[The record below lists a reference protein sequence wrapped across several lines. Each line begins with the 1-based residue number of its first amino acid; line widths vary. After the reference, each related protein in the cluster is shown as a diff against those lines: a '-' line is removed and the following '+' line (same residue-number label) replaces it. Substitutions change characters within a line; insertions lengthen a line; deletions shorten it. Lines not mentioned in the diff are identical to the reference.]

1 MTLNGIVALLWV
13 LFLGAWLVLA
23 RFTKRRAR
31 SGAGSPAVIVRLIL
45 AALLLAYLA
54 LERGGGDHGLR
65 LYLARGLVPQLSVRV
80 LGLAFCLCG
89 FALAVWAR
97 LILARNWGPPMSLRV
112 GHELVTRGPYA
123 RVRHPIYSGL
133 LLAALGSSLAQ
144 SALWLALF
152 VLMFAY
158 FLYSAR
164 VEERLMC
171 DLFPSDYPPYRRRT
185 RMLIPFVL

>member
-1 MTLNGIVALLWV
+1 VTLNGIVALLWV
-13 LFLGAWLVLA
+13 LFLGTWLVLA

-31 SGAGSPAVIVRLIL
+31 SGAGPGAVLVRLIL
-45 AALLLAYLA
+45 AALLVTFLAF
-54 LERGGGDHGLR
+54 ERRGQDHGLR
-65 LYLARGLVPQLSVRV
+65 LYLARSLVPQLSVRV
-80 LGLAFCLCG
+80 LGLALCLLG

-97 LILARNWGPPMSLRV
+97 LVLARNWGPPMSLRA
-112 GHELVTRGPYA
+112 GHELVMSGPYA

-133 LLAALGSSLAQ
+133 LLAALGSAFAQ

-158 FLYSAR
+158 FVYSAR

-171 DLFPSDYPPYRRRT
+171 ELFPSAYPPYRRRT
-185 RMLIPFVL
+185 HMLIPFVL